1 MVSFV
6 DRQILTL
13 LFDPIRRTLRIS
25 DTQVS
30 LLSGFAFAFLYSL
43 LGMNP
48 RRPPGGS
55 PTAGHHH
62 WAILHSD
69 LKGRP

>member
-43 LGMNP
+43 LGMTP
-48 RRPPGGS
+48 TPAWRIADGGS
-55 PTAGHHH
+55 PSLGDTA
-62 WAILHSD
+62 
-69 LKGRP
+69 